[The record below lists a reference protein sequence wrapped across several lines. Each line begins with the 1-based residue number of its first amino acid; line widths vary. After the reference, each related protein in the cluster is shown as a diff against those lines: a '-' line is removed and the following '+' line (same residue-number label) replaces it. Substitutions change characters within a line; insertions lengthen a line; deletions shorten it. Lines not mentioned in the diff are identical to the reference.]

1 MCLPLKPS
9 CPFHSFIH
17 FFISPLY
24 VRRCAW
30 DLMLFLLPAQID
42 GGGLGVIGVKPPKLS
57 RGHLGLTAADWVQLA
72 AGLQMRC
79 EDCF

>member
-1 MCLPLKPS
+1 
-9 CPFHSFIH
+9 
-17 FFISPLY
+17 
-24 VRRCAW
+24 
-30 DLMLFLLPAQID
+30 MLFLLPAQID

-57 RGHLGLTAADWVQLA
+57 RGHLGLTAADWVQPA

>member
-1 MCLPLKPS
+1 M
-9 CPFHSFIH
+9 
-17 FFISPLY
+17 
-24 VRRCAW
+24 RRCAW